1 MQVSDIRW
9 NKLLEQ
15 MPMVF
20 PISNAVQRGAIGML
34 DTVYSKEGEKEYT
47 ELAQSSVTELVVE
60 INIR

>member
-1 MQVSDIRW
+1 MRVSDMLW

-15 MPMVF
+15 MPTVV

-47 ELAQSSVTELVVE
+47 ELAQSISD
-60 INIR
+60 